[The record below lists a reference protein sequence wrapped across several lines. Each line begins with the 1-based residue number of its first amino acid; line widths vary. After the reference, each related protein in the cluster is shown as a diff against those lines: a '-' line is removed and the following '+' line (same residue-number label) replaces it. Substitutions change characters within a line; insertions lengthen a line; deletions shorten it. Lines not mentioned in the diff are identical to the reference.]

1 MASVPWLTRR
11 IRLPAKLIVGQR
23 ALTMPNGRG
32 TVQYAFAWLG
42 SAIIRQQQIWVWL
55 SHAASESA
63 KRKSC
68 HMQSKGLASARIE
81 VRARIEADPRLGSG
95 RLGSQFGHC
104 ELRGRARG
112 QAQMPCQLS
121 SLADKPAFCWPARAN
136 PVDNCW
142 HRARYNEV
150 GCTGAQQ
157 RGKGGHCVCH

>member
-1 MASVPWLTRR
+1 MGEEQCSVRVRLARFGYNPTATDLGMAFTRCVR
-11 IRLPAKLIVGQR
+11 ECKAQKLPYAVEGISECSH
-23 ALTMPNGRG
+23 RG
-32 TVQYAFAWLG
+32 ER
-42 SAIIRQQQIWVWL
+42 SRQ
-55 SHAASESA
+55 
-63 KRKSC
+63 
-68 HMQSKGLASARIE
+68 
-81 VRARIEADPRLGSG
+81 ADPRLGSG

-157 RGKGGHCVCH
+157 RGKGEHCVCH